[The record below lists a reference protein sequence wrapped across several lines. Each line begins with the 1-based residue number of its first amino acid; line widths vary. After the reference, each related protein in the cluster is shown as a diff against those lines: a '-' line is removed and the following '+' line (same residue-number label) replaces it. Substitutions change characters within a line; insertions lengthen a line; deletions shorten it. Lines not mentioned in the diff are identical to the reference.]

1 VFDGPSL
8 FRIELFKIG
17 DGHRFR
23 ISMGMGSSI
32 NHVSCFAH
40 NACDAAPAL
49 ISARLAATQTPI
61 DSLASIEQKGNI
73 LFPQ

>member
-1 VFDGPSL
+1 VFDRPP
-8 FRIELFKIG
+8 LFKVELKVG

-40 NACDAAPAL
+40 NACVAAPAL
-49 ISARLAATQTPI
+49 ISALSSRR
-61 DSLASIEQKGNI
+61 DSDSN
-73 LFPQ
+73 